1 MRPKLLSINRFQM
14 LNPHVFTVCAIMM
27 LACTSAQA
35 DLTFNWT
42 ADPAASRVIYDARS
56 ENNERGG
63 GFMICNFPN
72 NLQCHDGSRDFPGG
86 SVRSFTGVA
95 ADDTTPFVQEVVE
108 VAGVRYYHVIVG
120 NGTAAGFDAGL
131 AQGFAQE
138 VYIRLGSNVNKF
150 GDLTDQPTSASGG
163 RGVADGGCV
172 GDTCGNGIA
181 PLRNAASVF
190 TGNGTGNPE
199 LVIMRQVIKDGDLF
213 DAFEKTSFNQKPKIT
228 QRLSAADLTTEFV
241 LDMSNSD
248 YKASTTGDNATRGI
262 MINTLN
268 LINPEIQG
276 DFNMATSPVQNSVKN
291 ITGGLYTWAPGTNVD
306 FGNSSGVYSDGNAI
320 LNDMKW
326 QDFKN

>member
-1 MRPKLLSINRFQM
+1 M
-14 LNPHVFTVCAIMM
+14 LCAIMM
-27 LACTSAQA
+27 VACTSAQA

-42 ADPAASRVIYDARS
+42 ADPASRVIYDSR
-56 ENNERGG
+56 NEGNARGG
-63 GFMICNFPN
+63 GFMICNFPDN
-72 NLQCHDGSRDFPGG
+72 TQCHDGDRDFPPGSGG
-86 SVRSFTGVA
+86 PGGQSFTNVA
-95 ADDTTPFVQEVVE
+95 ADNTTPFVQEVVE
-108 VAGVRYYHVIVG
+108 VAGIRYYHVIVG

-131 AQGFAQE
+131 VQGFAQE

-163 RGVADGGCV
+163 RGVAVDRCS

-181 PLRNAASVF
+181 PLRNAAAVF

-213 DAFEKTSFNQKPKIT
+213 DAFEKTSFTQKPKIT
-228 QRLSAADLTTEFV
+228 QRLSAPDMTTEFV

-262 MINTLN
+262 MTNTLN

-276 DFNMATSPVQNSVKN
+276 DFNMATSPLQNSVKN
-291 ITGGLYTWAPGTNVD
+291 ITGGLYTWTPGTNAD
-306 FGNSSGVYSDGNAI
+306 FGLSSGTYVYGEGGTDVLNAVR
-320 LNDMKW
+320 W